1 MKNGRPRFLG
11 VMVTNRGRL
20 PELISSVRRVG
31 GFQLRHTPFKVFD
44 PGARTRQ
51 YLGLDVEFFTGN
63 QLEMAQSLRQDIA
76 KIGAQVLVRVYHPWR
91 NQRDKSKGN
100 LVDILPPHH
109 GRHLELVGEQSM
121 KNVQSGAIGVLHQ
134 NV

>member
-31 GFQLRHTPFKVFD
+31 GFQLRHAPFKVFD

-76 KIGAQVLVRVYHPWR
+76 KIGAQILMRVYHPWR
-91 NQRDKSKGN
+91 NQRSKSKGN
-100 LVDILPPHH
+100 LIDILPAHH
-109 GRHLELVGEQSM
+109 GRHLELVERESM
-121 KNVQSGAIGVLHQ
+121 EKGKGRAIGVLHQ
-134 NV
+134 NL